1 VADRVHH
8 GGVSEFHGGDVVGRA
23 RVDADD
29 FARLAV
35 QLHDTQGV
43 EETVEAVM
51 AFALHALGCT
61 YAGIVL
67 KERSEPWTIASDPVV
82 EQIYRFQIESGDG
95 PMMAAYL
102 DDEVVRVRDS
112 AEDVRWPEWAALAAA
127 LGLRSVLHLP
137 LKVGPET
144 VGVLSA
150 YDERP
155 DVFTADDEAVAHIL
169 ARHAS
174 VAVASAREVHELG
187 EALDARKVVG
197 QAMGILMERFD
208 LDSDRA
214 FAVLRRYSQDHNI
227 KLRDVAQ
234 RLIETRSLS
243 ATSGDDADR
252 PRTQTN
258 A

>member
-8 GGVSEFHGGDVVGRA
+8 GGVSEFHGEDFVGRA
-23 RVDADD
+23 RVNADD
-29 FARLAV
+29 FARLAM
-35 QLHDTQGV
+35 QLHETRGV
-43 EETVEAVM
+43 EETVEAVL

-61 YAGIVL
+61 HSGIVL
-67 KERSEPWTIASDPVV
+67 KQRSEPWTVTSDPVV
-82 EQIYRFQIESGDG
+82 EQIYRLQIESGDG

-102 DDEVVRVRDS
+102 EDEVVRVRDS
-112 AEDVRWPEWAALAAA
+112 AADIRWPEWAALAAA

-155 DVFTADDEAVAHIL
+155 DMFTADDEAVAHTL

-187 EALDARKVVG
+187 EALDTRKVVG

-214 FAVLRRYSQDHNI
+214 FAVLRRYSQDHNM
-227 KLRDVAQ
+227 KLREVAL
-234 RLIETRSLS
+234 RLIETRSLAAS
-243 ATSGDDADR
+243 ADDTDR
-252 PRTQTN
+252 PQTQTN